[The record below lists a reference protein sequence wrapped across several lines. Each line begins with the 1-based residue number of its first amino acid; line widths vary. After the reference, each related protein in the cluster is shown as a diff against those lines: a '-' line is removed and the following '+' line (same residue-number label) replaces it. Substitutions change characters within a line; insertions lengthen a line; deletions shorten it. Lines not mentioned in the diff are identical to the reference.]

1 MGVQNKGRPICW
13 AARQF
18 CRRAIVQLIAGPTAP
33 NTLETLVP
41 TERIDAIAATA
52 INDAISVYSITV
64 APWLFF
70 MRRRKKDSIDLS
82 GRFTKGGPGP
92 LVEPLREETY
102 LTLNLTSIKTLRT
115 TCK

>member
-82 GRFTKGGPGP
+82 GRFTKGDPA
-92 LVEPLREETY
+92 LWWSRYE
-102 LTLNLTSIKTLRT
+102 KKRT
-115 TCK
+115 